1 MLQIRKEDFVSAVYE
16 GKKYSLFVR
25 RPGTYNIDIPPDRHF
40 LDIQVGPSDALYE
53 VTGEDDSESRAPP
66 SSFVFL
72 PSGRATEIKT
82 SRTAWSVQVAFDP
95 DAIACMIGQRSPLA
109 ALFHVRD
116 EFMAGLAQQLAWQDC
131 SEALSDAQI
140 DAICN
145 VLLTRTAQHLMQTV
159 PHPPCRTAPAK
170 RIQAV
175 LDHIDED
182 VSAPHGLMDLAEVAG
197 LSPYHFSRVFRAAMG
212 QSPCQYVLEQRI
224 IEAKRRLD
232 QSEESIAAIAYDC
245 GFGSQSHMTSVFT
258 KLVGIT
264 PGKLRRQ
271 ASREPAS

>member
-1 MLQIRKEDFVSAVYE
+1 MLQIRNEDFVSTAYE
-16 GKKYSLFVR
+16 GKRYSLFVR
-25 RPGTYNIDIPPDRHF
+25 RPGAYHIDIPPDRHF

-53 VTGEDDSESRAPP
+53 ITGKDDDDGRAPP

-72 PSGRATEIKT
+72 PSGSATEIKT

-95 DAIACMIGQRSPLA
+95 DAIGCVDRETS
-109 ALFHVRD
+109 ALRALVHVRD
-116 EFMAGLAQQLAWQDC
+116 DFMASLAQQLAWQDC

-140 DAICN
+140 DAICK
-145 VLLTRTAQHLMQTV
+145 VLLTRTEQHLMQTV
-159 PHPPCRTAPAK
+159 PQLPCRTAPAK

-212 QSPCQYVLEQRI
+212 QSPCQYVLERRI
-224 IEAKRRLD
+224 VEAKRRLD